1 MTVWSTD
8 GRCHTAGCVAAVI
21 ATTYPGLSR
30 DEMRR
35 EEREAR
41 RRGDDPNWTEAIGR
55 VVGLDAESAE
65 DLFHGRNARPLLQQ
79 VAVAVVAVPERAS
92 EEGDARLVFEVRV
105 GEHPRPVFLAW
116 VQSSAQS
123 AARTRSAWPRQRSGR
138 ERGYAR
144 PASGRSAAPHRAVEA
159 RSRSCP
165 FRPGVASLVKASR
178 ACAACRHAGAEPVRV
193 GFPPVFNR
201 PDQTPARRACRTR
214 SAVVSPG
221 GIRRATR
228 AFAKGMICVRTSSG
242 R

>member
-116 VQSSAQS
+116 VQSSAHQPLGHVQHGRGGVPVVS
-123 AARTRSAWPRQRSGR
+123 GDTLVPRLGGQLRLIEPLKLDLVHVPSGPESPLLSR
-138 ERGYAR
+138 LPGPVR
-144 PASGRSAAPHRAVEA
+144 PAAMPVPSPFASDFRRCSTVPIRLPRGARAAPV
-159 RSRSCP
+159 
-165 FRPGVASLVKASR
+165 RPS
-178 ACAACRHAGAEPVRV
+178 
-193 GFPPVFNR
+193 
-201 PDQTPARRACRTR
+201 
-214 SAVVSPG
+214 
-221 GIRRATR
+221 
-228 AFAKGMICVRTSSG
+228 
-242 R
+242 